1 MHNNWFAK
9 IVFSESN
16 ILLKKTMKLENGNVK
31 KRVVVNLDGRFYG
44 YKVVLVSTCVKCSI
58 MCQIIFGY
66 LFLFTGTS
74 KTVSAEWYPF
84 MAIVVLSM
92 LTVNE
97 ILHS

>member
-1 MHNNWFAK
+1 
-9 IVFSESN
+9 
-16 ILLKKTMKLENGNVK
+16 
-31 KRVVVNLDGRFYG
+31 VVANLDGRIYG
-44 YKVVLVSTCVKCSI
+44 YKVVLVSACVKYSI
-58 MCQIIFGY
+58 MFPIIFGY